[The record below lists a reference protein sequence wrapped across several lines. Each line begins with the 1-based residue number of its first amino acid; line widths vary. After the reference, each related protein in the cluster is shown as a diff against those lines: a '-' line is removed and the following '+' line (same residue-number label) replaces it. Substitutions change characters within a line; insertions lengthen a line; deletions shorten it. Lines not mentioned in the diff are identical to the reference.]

1 MEKTD
6 KGDVIELHQIGERM
20 KRLRIA
26 KGYTNYENFA
36 FENNIPRAQYGRY
49 ENGAN
54 LTMASFLKVL
64 KKLEVSPEEFFG
76 GIEKKV

>member
-1 MEKTD
+1 MEQTEKRDT
-6 KGDVIELHQIGERM
+6 IELHQIGERM
-20 KRLRIA
+20 KELRIA

-49 ENGAN
+49 EKGAN
-54 LTMASFLKVL
+54 MTMASFLKAL
-64 KKLEVSPEEFFG
+64 KGLEVSPEEFFG